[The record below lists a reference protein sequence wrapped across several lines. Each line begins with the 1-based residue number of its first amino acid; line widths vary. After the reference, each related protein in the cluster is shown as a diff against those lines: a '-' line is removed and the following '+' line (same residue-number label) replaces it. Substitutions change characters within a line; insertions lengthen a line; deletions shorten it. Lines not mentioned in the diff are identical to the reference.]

1 MWLIDRIAEA
11 RITEARERGE
21 FDDLPG
27 EGRPLD
33 LEEDA
38 LVPEELRAAYRM
50 LKNAGY
56 LPPALALRR
65 EIADV
70 HALLAAAQTDEARA
84 RCGKRLNY
92 LLARLGTQR
101 GSESSPL
108 LEAGYLEKLRAR
120 LGPDAGPA

>member
-11 RITEARERGE
+11 RIAEARERGE
-21 FDDLPG
+21 FDNLPG

-33 LEEDA
+33 LEEDG

-56 LPPALALRR
+56 LPPEVALRR

-70 HALLAAAQTDEARA
+70 HALLAAAQTGEERA
-84 RCGKRLNY
+84 HCAKRLNY
-92 LLARLGTQR
+92 LLARLGAQQ
-101 GSESSPL
+101 GSGSSPL

-120 LGPDAGPA
+120 LGPDVGPA